1 MKKRFLSLLCV
12 LALCLGLLPVTA
24 LAAEGAPG
32 SLYVAGQQITDEGY
46 YTQSGGNWTKSG
58 DASTPPSAP
67 YFHYTKG
74 NDNTPATL
82 TLSGATIQGGTSTV
96 SVPYGAGIYALS
108 SSNQPVALTIEL
120 IGENTITGTFGIYL
134 NASQTSTIGTNAS
147 LVIKNSGDNGDN
159 GSLTVT
165 GTDSYGLY
173 IASGTG
179 NASLTIKNVSV
190 VANATSSY
198 SGSGVCVQ
206 SGASA
211 TDSPNI
217 SLSVD
222 GGSLTAS
229 GTGSNDGILFY
240 VGQSQ
245 ATGATTSLT
254 VSENAIVDARNGG
267 IKALKISETLPTPTP
282 TGDNRSG
289 IVFDGSTGTVYGTV
303 ALQNELTIG
312 EGESLTVPEGSSLNC
327 DGKLTNNGTIL
338 ASGGTVSGNLSD
350 GKEVTTPSISDQP
363 TNQTVTEGSAAEFS
377 VTASDAQ
384 TYQWQQSTDSGSNWT
399 NIESATSAKY
409 TTEAT
414 TTSMSGYQYRCVVKS
429 ASGVSVISNAA
440 TLTVNQ
446 SVSPTSYSISADV
459 APAGAGSVSG
469 GGSYTEG
476 TSVTLTATANPG
488 YRFVGWVESGT
499 TVSTNPNYTF
509 VANSNR
515 SLTAQFDRISSGG
528 GDSDPTYSITLP
540 SRVTGGEL
548 KLSRRYAEKGETVT
562 LTAIPDEGY
571 ELDTL
576 TVTDSKG
583 KEIELT
589 HKGGN
594 EYTFKMPAG
603 RVEIEVSFREIE
615 VELPFTDVPEGAW
628 YADAAAYVY
637 EHGLMAGTS
646 ATTFAPDVTT
656 SRAMIATILWRMAG
670 SPVVNYAMDYTDV
683 AQNQWCSEA
692 IRWATSKGVVTGYGN
707 GQFGTND
714 PITREQFAVML
725 YRFAQEQGYDVSIG
739 ENTNILSYTDV
750 ADLSEYAISAMQW
763 AVGAG
768 IINGTG
774 DGSTLSPHGQAT
786 RAQAAVMLMR
796 FCEEYVTW

>member
-24 LAAEGAPG
+24 LAAGEDVPNVLCVGTTNIG
-32 SLYVAGQQITDEGY
+32 TTSY
-46 YTQSGGNWTKSG
+46 
-58 DASTPPSAP
+58 
-67 YFHYTKG
+67 
-74 NDNTPATL
+74 NDNAAYWTSEDGGTTWNSQQTQPEGDSYIYYDGQGTL
-82 TLSGATIQGGTSTV
+82 ELHNVTIQGQYDDSHV
-96 SVPYGAGIYALS
+96 FGAGIYALCGT
-108 SSNQPVALTIEL
+108 NQSVSLTIQL
-120 IGENTITGTFGIYL
+120 TGNNTITGDFGIYVE
-134 NASQTSTIGTNAS
+134 AQQGGTLGANAS
-147 LVIKNSGDNGDN
+147 LSITGD

-165 GTDSYGLY
+165 GTASYGLY
-173 IASGTG
+173 VKSGTG
-179 NASLTIKNVSV
+179 DASLTIKNASV
-190 VANATSSY
+190 DAKTTQIYSSY
-198 SGSGVCVQ
+198 AGVCVQ

-211 TDSPNI
+211 TGSPQL
-217 SLSVD
+217 SLAVN

-229 GTGSNDGILFY
+229 ASEGNDGIQFY
-240 VGQSQ
+240 VGNSS
-245 ATGATTSLT
+245 ASATTSLT

-267 IKALKISETLPTPTP
+267 ISALKISETLPTPTP

-289 IVFDGSTGTVYGTV
+289 IVFDGSIGTVYGSVT
-303 ALQNELTIG
+303 LQDDLEIKSG
-312 EGESLTVPEGSSLNC
+312 ETLTVPEGSKLDCNNN
-327 DGKLTNNGTIL
+327 LTNNGTIL

-476 TSVTLTATANPG
+476 TSVTLTATNNPG

-562 LTAIPDEGY
+562 ITAIPDEGY

-583 KEIELT
+583 NEIDLT

-603 RVEIEVSFREIE
+603 RVEIEVSFREIA

-646 ATTFAPDVTT
+646 ATTFAPDATT
-656 SRAMIATILWRMAG
+656 SRSMIATILWRMAG
-670 SPVVNYAMDYTDV
+670 SPVVNYAMNYTDV
-683 AQNQWCSEA
+683 AQGQWCSEA
-692 IRWATSKGVVTGYGN
+692 IRWAASEGIVGGYGN
-707 GQFGTND
+707 GLFGTND
-714 PITREQFAVML
+714 PITREQFAAML

-774 DGSTLSPHGQAT
+774 DGSTLSPQGQAT